1 MPKTAEKKIEFSD
14 KFEPL
19 FRLLDPNFHPEV
31 DTVIMTGG
39 RYSSKSFVTAIF
51 SIIALVD
58 YGWNILYTRYTS
70 LSIVDSIKPEV
81 SDKVDLLGK
90 GQYINDTS
98 THIESGKNRIAF
110 KGIKTGS
117 KQQTANLK
125 ALSGFN
131 MFVVDEAEELPDLDT
146 FKKVFYS
153 IRSNKL
159 RNLNI
164 LILNPTTRN
173 HWIYKEFFEDRQ
185 VPTGFNG
192 IKENVLYTHTSYK
205 DMDAEHVPNNILA
218 DYEKLKEKNPKKYD
232 NIVEGGWIT
241 EPEGVL
247 LPYGQLNFIDT
258 STITPQQIEYAFAIG
273 DPANT
278 GGDNYSMIFCWVI
291 QIEGK
296 IQVVVRDVIYS
307 KDGIEALTDT
317 ILMKLKAEGIEEC
330 YLEVN
335 GVGLASY
342 LSVKPKIENHTKLKP
357 LTTTE
362 NKEVKILSNYEFIKE
377 YFCFAKEKAKDKQYA
392 KFMEHLSEYSKEDD
406 KANKH
411 KMDAIDNASM
421 ASKIIKVKYKKLLFG

>member
-1 MPKTAEKKIEFSD
+1 MPKTKERKIEFSE

-19 FRLLDPNFHPEV
+19 FRLLDPNFHPKV

-39 RYSSKSFVTAIF
+39 RYSSKSFVTSIF

-81 SDKVDLLGK
+81 SDKVELLGK

-98 THIESGKNRIAF
+98 THIECGNNRIAF

-153 IRSNKL
+153 IRSTKL

-164 LILNPTTRN
+164 LILNPTTKN
-173 HWIYKEFFEDRQ
+173 HWIYKEFFEERE

-192 IKENVLYTHTSYK
+192 VHQNVLYTHTSYK
-205 DMDAEHVPNNILA
+205 DMDISHVPTNILA
-218 DYEKLKEKNPKKYD
+218 DYDKLREKNPKKYD
-232 NIVEGGWIT
+232 NIVDGGWIT

-247 LPYGQLNFIDT
+247 LPAGQLNYVDT
-258 STITPQQIEYAFAIG
+258 STIMPHQIEFSFSIG

-278 GGDNYSMIFCWVI
+278 GGDNYSMMFCWAIIVGTRL
-291 QIEGK
+291 QI
-296 IQVVVRDVIYS
+296 VVADVVYS

-317 ILMKLKAEGIEEC
+317 ILEKLKKYGIEET
-330 YLEVN
+330 YLELN

-342 LSVKPKIENHTKLKP
+342 LLLKGKIENHTKLKGFQ
-357 LTTTE
+357 TSD

-377 YFCFAKEKAKDKQYA
+377 YFCFANEKLKEKHYA
-392 KFMEHLSEYSKEDD
+392 LFMEHLTEYLKDGD
-406 KANKH
+406 NKH
-411 KMDAIDNASM
+411 RIDAIDNASM
-421 ASKIIKVKYKKLLFG
+421 AAKIVKVKYKKLLFG

>member
-1 MPKTAEKKIEFSD
+1 MPKTAERKIEFSD

-19 FRLLDPNFHPEV
+19 FRLLDPTFHPEV

-98 THIESGKNRIAF
+98 THIECGKNRIAF

-125 ALSGFN
+125 ALSGFS

-185 VPTGFNG
+185 VQAGFNG
-192 IKENVLYTHTSYK
+192 INENVLYTHTSYK
-205 DMDAEHVPNNILA
+205 DMDIAYVPNNILA
-218 DYEKLKEKNPKKYD
+218 DYEKLKEKNPKKYN

-241 EPEGVL
+241 EPDGVL

-258 STITPQQIEYAFAIG
+258 SAITPQQVEYAFAIG

-278 GGDNYSMIFCWVI
+278 GGDNYSMLFCWVI
-291 QIEGK
+291 IHEGK
-296 IQVVVRDVIYS
+296 LQVVVRDVIYS

-317 ILMKLKAEGIEEC
+317 ILMKLKAEGIE
-330 YLEVN
+330 
-335 GVGLASY
+335 
-342 LSVKPKIENHTKLKP
+342 
-357 LTTTE
+357 
-362 NKEVKILSNYEFIKE
+362 
-377 YFCFAKEKAKDKQYA
+377 
-392 KFMEHLSEYSKEDD
+392 
-406 KANKH
+406 
-411 KMDAIDNASM
+411 
-421 ASKIIKVKYKKLLFG
+421 

>member
-1 MPKTAEKKIEFSD
+1 MPQTTEKKIEFSD

-58 YGWNILYTRYTS
+58 YFWNILYTRYTS

-81 SDKVDLLGK
+81 SDKVELLGK
-90 GQYINDTS
+90 GAYINDTS

-173 HWIYKEFFEDRQ
+173 HWIYKEFFEDRE

-192 IKENVLYTHTSYK
+192 IHQNVLYTHTSYK
-205 DMDAEHVPNNILA
+205 DMDVSHVPANILA
-218 DYEKLKEKNPKKYD
+218 DYEKLKEKNPKKYN

-241 EPEGVL
+241 EPDGVL
-247 LPYGQLNFIDT
+247 LPYGQLNFINT
-258 STITPQQIEYAFAIG
+258 SNIDPQNILFSFAVG

-278 GGDNYSMIFCWVI
+278 GGDNYSMMFCHVL
-291 QIEGK
+291 QAEDK
-296 IQVVVRDVIYS
+296 IQVVVMDVIYS

-317 ILMKLKAEGIEEC
+317 ILLKLKAYGIEEC

-357 LTTTE
+357 FTTSV
-362 NKEVKILSNYEFIKE
+362 NKEIKILSNYEFIKE
-377 YFCFAKEKAKDKQYA
+377 YFSFANERLKDPQYS
-392 KFMEHLSEYSKEDD
+392 KFMEHISEYSKEDD

-411 KMDAIDNASM
+411 KMDAIDNASEV
-421 ASKIIKVKYKKLLFG
+421 SRVIKAKYKKLLFG

>member
-1 MPKTAEKKIEFSD
+1 MPKTAERKIEFSD

-19 FRLLDPNFHPEV
+19 FRLLDPTFHPEV

-98 THIESGKNRIAF
+98 THIESGGNRIAF

-131 MFVVDEAEELPDLDT
+131 MFCVDEAEELPDLDT

-153 IRSNKL
+153 IRSNQL

-173 HWIYKEFFEDRQ
+173 HWIYKEFFEDRE
-185 VPTGFNG
+185 VPPGFNG
-192 IKENVLYTHTSYK
+192 IHQNVLYTHTSYR
-205 DMDAEHVPNNILA
+205 DMDVKHVPANILA
-218 DYEKLKEKNPKKYD
+218 DYEKLKEKNPKKYN

-241 EPEGVL
+241 EPDGVL

-258 STITPQQIEYAFAIG
+258 STITPQQVEYAFAIG

-278 GGDNYSMIFCWVI
+278 GGDNYSMMFCWVI
-291 QIEGK
+291 MHDGK
-296 IQVVVRDVIYS
+296 LQVVVRDVIYS
-307 KDGIEALTDT
+307 KNGIEALTDT
-317 ILMKLKAEGIEEC
+317 ILMKLKAEGIEDC
-330 YLEVN
+330 YLEIN

-342 LSVKPKIENHTKLKP
+342 LSIKPKIENHTKLKP
-357 LTTTE
+357 FPTTE
-362 NKEVKILSNYEFIKE
+362 NKEIKILSNYEFIKE
-377 YFCFAKEKAKDKQYA
+377 YFSFAKERLKEPQYA

-411 KMDAIDNASM
+411 KIDAIDNASM
-421 ASKIIKVKYKKLLFG
+421 ASKVIKLKYKKLLFG